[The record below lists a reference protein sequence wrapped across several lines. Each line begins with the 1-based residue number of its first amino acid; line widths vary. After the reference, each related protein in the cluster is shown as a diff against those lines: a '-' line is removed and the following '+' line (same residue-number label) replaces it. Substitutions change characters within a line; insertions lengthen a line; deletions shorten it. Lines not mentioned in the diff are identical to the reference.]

1 MTDPG
6 SETQISGAVTMVP
19 PVPRYE
25 DEEAETLGEKLA
37 ELYTRRDATDKADAK
52 LGEQIDDTRR
62 ALRRGPRLRPGE
74 FLKDGRYRLI
84 ERMGDSAGSAT
95 WKAWDR
101 HETQLV
107 VVKEMVGPW
116 VAKKMRVGAFLEAAR
131 SLQSI
136 EHAGLARVHEA
147 SQSRDG
153 FVYLATDYYQGGTL
167 EKGWSG
173 DAIDAL
179 QVVVEVGNAVSA
191 AHETDIVHA
200 RIWPNNVHFSLD
212 GGAHLA
218 DFDLAGEHVQEE
230 RANVY
235 VAPEAVERGQRS
247 TPASDVYS
255 LAMCALYAL
264 NGGSLPYTVVRNPDR
279 FIDGLDV
286 AATVKD
292 VLKRAVDWE
301 TSTRYE
307 TMQGFVD
314 ALLSDGAVLEALA
327 SRARERGRFVIASEH
342 YTRLWALRPGDSV
355 TIKQILGEIYL
366 KMSAWEEA
374 FECLST
380 ALEESEGPETLFP
393 FLREYAEGTGNWQ
406 RVADVLWVQS
416 DGRSP
421 VQRAA
426 MRAELARI
434 RENQLDD
441 RMGAAE
447 VWALVVE
454 DHRLPER
461 GIEAL
466 KALARLAEERND
478 WPAMVAHNQQLL
490 PYLPPDDRPAVQYAI
505 GRAAVRFLDDEE
517 MGLHWI
523 DKAEAAGVQP
533 LDMTQEL
540 QDLRARRGQWRR
552 VIALMRLEADNEKK
566 VHNASRIL
574 LRAAT
579 IARSVHLDPE
589 AEAIYENMLE
599 RAPQHYP
606 AQREL
611 ARMRHRAGH
620 DERARETYA
629 TLVEAYDGKAEKAEA
644 SERAADH
651 TAYAGLLVDIGRYED
666 AVEQLEAALKLQPD
680 NCEALKLAGPL
691 YLDMG
696 RLEEGARILEQ
707 HYALFKAVRTDG
719 ERLEAAIQ
727 RADAAW
733 FRGRLAVAMRWY
745 NTVLDTVPEHAE
757 AWWGLAKVALAARGG
772 HPGTDRAPWLA
783 NTPDRFTPQE
793 ALARLFLGLFTGEA
807 LSDWLSRHPLG
818 NGVADAGATSG
829 RLACAAVD
837 LLTRYGCV
845 DADLF
850 TRLAEAYPQWERRIR
865 AVETLWVSGDPDF
878 RFGRSYRWA
887 RAALDRDFSA
897 DTHRIVLPLGDPIH
911 GRLVVDFG
919 TDEHWSV
926 LIGTEQPEPAE
937 LELPDEPRVFEDD
950 SPNPAVE
957 FLLGDTVE
965 FEMPSGAWEARI
977 GSDSSCDW
985 VVSGLEPVHAWI
997 VRRGKAVYIL
1007 AERIEAEHLEADG
1020 GEEDAEPETSTSTR
1034 LSELAVDGESVSGW
1048 RLQGGETV
1056 QLGSNLWD
1064 IRTYIPERV
1073 DPPEAEDEALPAD
1086 FEDFPDTADPT
1097 WEGVHP
1103 DQRVADD
1110 DSEELEAD
1118 GSLEAEEA
1126 EEVDGADDAIEVEAA
1141 EEDPGEAPADPEDA
1155 EAAPAPFAPLV
1166 EEETFIEQPGDLA
1179 RRLAL
1184 AETDSGTEDVLHDQ
1198 GEPLASEEVEI
1209 PEDGEDEAPSEPED
1223 AIDMTAF
1230 ASEPLDPEVFQESD
1244 ADEDFEFKSADTEEG
1259 VVDDDSEE
1267 GDPDE
1272 EATLGP
1278 DIEPDD
1284 RPLGFEDD
1292 VPTTTA
1298 RPREEV
1304 LEQLQVEEQP
1314 APDRPPESVGED
1326 YEDAVVTQIQQNPLQ
1341 GTAFL
1346 DPPAE
1351 ADESNEDSL
1360 GPAGDAPTPQW
1371 VVDSQYIREQ
1381 EDNEIE
1387 AAETVAQ
1394 MPVLSAEAE
1403 RHARLV
1409 GPPEDPYTAPNPV
1422 GDVAPIPPE
1431 EQEPAEEEEHAPEG
1445 SADEESSEAG
1455 VPSELFD
1462 GEDDDAPEDI
1472 GIWHPEIIEH
1482 GAAAE
1487 PEDLAEVDAE
1497 VPPTG
1502 ESPGSEEEAEEEVE
1516 ASGDEDAA
1524 PSPTETALLEI
1535 MSGPARGTQVKVQ
1548 GVIALGRDEACEVYL
1563 PADPMLAPLHC
1574 RFVQTEGNFLVMDNG
1589 TDRGT
1594 VVNGTRVSEAI
1605 LSGGETIMVGSTV
1618 LRFQVQ
1624 RG

>member
-1 MTDPG
+1 MYEVGMTDPG

-37 ELYTRRDATDKADAK
+37 ELYTRRDATAKKDAK
-52 LGEQIDDTRR
+52 LDAQIDATRR
-62 ALRRGPRLRPGE
+62 DLRRGPRLRPGE

-101 HETQLV
+101 YETRLV

-116 VAKKMRVGAFLEAAR
+116 VAKKMRVGSFLEAAR
-131 SLQSI
+131 TLQTI

-153 FVYLATDYYQGGTL
+153 FVYLATDYFEDGTL
-167 EKGWSG
+167 EDGWSG
-173 DAIDAL
+173 DTIDAL

-191 AHETDIVHA
+191 AHAEDIVHA
-200 RIWPNNVHFSLD
+200 RIWPNNIHFGLD

-218 DFDLAGEHVQEE
+218 DFDLAGEHVSEE

-235 VAPEAVERGQRS
+235 VAPEAVERGQRA
-247 TPASDVYS
+247 TQASDVYS
-255 LAMCALYAL
+255 LAMCALFAL

-286 AATVKD
+286 AETVKD
-292 VLKRAVDWE
+292 VLKRAVDWD
-301 TSTRYE
+301 TDTRYDSM
-307 TMQGFVD
+307 TAFVD
-314 ALLSDGAVLEALA
+314 ALLSDGTVLEALA
-327 SRARERGRFVIASEH
+327 ARARDKARYVIASEH
-342 YTRLWALRPGDSV
+342 YTRLWALRPGESV
-355 TIKQILGEIYL
+355 AIKQILGEIYL
-366 KMSAWEEA
+366 RMAAWEEA
-374 FECLST
+374 FACLST
-380 ALEESEGPETLFP
+380 ALEESTTPRSLFP
-393 FLREYAEGTGNWQ
+393 LLREYAEGTGDWQ
-406 RVADVLWVQS
+406 RVADLLRDQAV
-416 DGRSP
+416 GRSP
-421 VQRAA
+421 VHRSA
-426 MRAELARI
+426 MHAELARI
-434 RENQLDD
+434 LENQLSDP
-441 RMGAAE
+441 MGAAE
-447 VWALVVE
+447 AWLLVVE

-466 KALARLAEERND
+466 RALARLAEERND
-478 WPAMVAHNQQLL
+478 WAAMVAHNQQLL
-490 PYLPPDDRPAVQYAI
+490 PYLPEAERPQVQYAI
-505 GRAAVRFLDDEE
+505 GRAFVRFLDDEE
-517 MGLHWI
+517 AGLYWI

-552 VIALMRLEADNEKK
+552 VIALMRLEADHETK

-651 TAYAGLLVDIGRYED
+651 TAYAGLLIDIGRFED
-666 AVEQLEAALKLQPD
+666 ALEQLEAALSLQSD

-696 RLEEGARILEQ
+696 RLEEGARVLEQ
-707 HYALFKAVRTDG
+707 NYSLFKAVKTHG
-719 ERLEAAIQ
+719 ERLDAAIQ

-772 HPGTDRAPWLA
+772 HPGADRAPWLA

-850 TRLAEAYPQWERRIR
+850 NRLADAYPHWERRIR
-865 AVETLWVSGDPDF
+865 AVETLWVVGDPDF
-878 RFGRSYRWA
+878 RFARSYRWA
-887 RAALDRDFSA
+887 GSALERDFSK

-919 TDEHWSV
+919 TPEHWSV
-926 LIGTEQPEPAE
+926 LIGTEEPEPSE
-937 LELPDEPRVFEDD
+937 LEMPEEPRVFEDE

-957 FLLGDTVE
+957 FLLGETVE

-977 GSDSSCDW
+977 GSEAGCDW
-985 VVSGLEPVHAWI
+985 VVPGLDPVHAWI
-997 VRRGKAVYIL
+997 VRRGRAVYIQ
-1007 AERIEAEHLEADG
+1007 AADG
-1020 GEEDAEPETSTSTR
+1020 
-1034 LSELAVDGESVSGW
+1034 SELSVDGEAVPGW
-1048 RLQGGETV
+1048 RLHGGETV

-1064 IRTYIPERV
+1064 IRTYIPEP
-1073 DPPEAEDEALPAD
+1073 DDEEEDDALPVR

-1097 WEGVHP
+1097 WEGAHP
-1103 DQRVADD
+1103 RGAKQGPLA
-1110 DSEELEAD
+1110 
-1118 GSLEAEEA
+1118 SL
-1126 EEVDGADDAIEVEAA
+1126 AA
-1141 EEDPGEAPADPEDA
+1141 EETFVEPLDDVHRLAMAETDAGQPSEMEPDDASEDAPADPAVQPLIPEHVPGPTLSVMEESGA
-1155 EAAPAPFAPLV
+1155 EP
-1166 EEETFIEQPGDLA
+1166 
-1179 RRLAL
+1179 
-1184 AETDSGTEDVLHDQ
+1184 
-1198 GEPLASEEVEI
+1198 EPASEEVEI
-1209 PEDGEDEAPSEPED
+1209 AAEVEDEVPAPAPPSA
-1223 AIDMTAF
+1223 AIDMTEY
-1230 ASEPLDPEVFQESD
+1230 ASEPLDPAVFEASSD
-1244 ADEDFEFKSADTEEG
+1244 DDEFEFKSADTEEG
-1259 VVDDDSEE
+1259 LADEGEDLEDSEDLDDDSA
-1267 GDPDE
+1267 DPDDSDDPDD
-1272 EATLGP
+1272 EATVGP
-1278 DIEPDD
+1278 AVDAPAEPSV
-1284 RPLGFEDD
+1284 LSFEDD

-1298 RPREEV
+1298 SRSEV
-1304 LEQLQVEEQP
+1304 LEKLAAADREAP
-1314 APDRPPESVGED
+1314 ASVQDD
-1326 YEDAVVTQIQQNPLQ
+1326 YEDAVVTQIQQNPLR

-1351 ADESNEDSL
+1351 SEVDEDSL

-1371 VVDSQYIREQ
+1371 VVDSQYAQ
-1381 EDNEIE
+1381 EEG
-1387 AAETVAQ
+1387 AEPQDEVATMAQ
-1394 MPVLSAEAE
+1394 LPALSAEAE

-1409 GPPEDPYTAPNPV
+1409 GPPDDPYTAPNPV
-1422 GDVAPIPPE
+1422 SDVAPIPSE
-1431 EQEPAEEEEHAPEG
+1431 SDEAEAPEPP
-1445 SADEESSEAG
+1445 EA
-1455 VPSELFD
+1455 
-1462 GEDDDAPEDI
+1462 APEDD

-1487 PEDLAEVDAE
+1487 PEDLASLDAVE
-1497 VPPTG
+1497 PTG
-1502 ESPGSEEEAEEEVE
+1502 DPEVHDDTP
-1516 ASGDEDAA
+1516 DEPAVAA
-1524 PSPTETALLEI
+1524 PETTAVLEI
-1535 MSGPARGTQVKVQ
+1535 MSGPARGTQVEVV
-1548 GVIALGRDEACEVYL
+1548 GVVALGRDEACEVYL

-1574 RFVQTEGNFLVMDNG
+1574 RFVHTDGNYLVMDNG

-1624 RG
+1624 RGG